1 MGVLKGI
8 AYLIGAVA
16 VLTALGLAGLF
27 IIVAGLVVGILLDVT
42 GATLFTAAAMK
53 AYFAKEK

>member
-8 AYLIGAVA
+8 AYLVGAIA
-16 VLTALGLAGLF
+16 VLTALGFAGLF
-27 IIVAGLVVGILLDVT
+27 IIVAGLVVGILLDLA

-53 AYFAKEK
+53 AYFAKK